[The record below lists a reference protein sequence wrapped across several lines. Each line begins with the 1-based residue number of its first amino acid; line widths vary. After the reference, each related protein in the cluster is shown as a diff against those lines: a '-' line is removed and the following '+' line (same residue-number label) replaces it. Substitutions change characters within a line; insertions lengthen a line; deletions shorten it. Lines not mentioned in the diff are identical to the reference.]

1 MRDLY
6 YDAVLLWP
14 STCTHHKPAG
24 HLLWGSVWIS
34 RAHVN
39 RGAQIELFDMDFI
52 RLGVLVALH
61 LMVDWMV
68 DSKIV

>member
-1 MRDLY
+1 M
-6 YDAVLLWP
+6 
-14 STCTHHKPAG
+14 
-24 HLLWGSVWIS
+24 
-34 RAHVN
+34 N

-61 LMVDWMV
+61 LMVDDWMV

>member
-1 MRDLY
+1 MQY
-6 YDAVLLWP
+6 FYG
-14 STCTHHKPAG
+14 PAPA
-24 HLLWGSVWIS
+24 LITSRWGIYCGAPYGS
-34 RAHVN
+34 AHVN